1 MCLCDPSLLV
11 VDAPLYDPST
21 KHKVRPRGGLSH
33 DEGAMERVKDLEEYS
48 VKVDEKKS
56 EEPRV
61 CSMCGNPAT
70 QLVDGEPSCAAHVGQ
85 IYEHQVEDFTSKH
98 LHDNEWRK
106 V

>member
-1 MCLCDPSLLV
+1 
-11 VDAPLYDPST
+11 
-21 KHKVRPRGGLSH
+21 
-33 DEGAMERVKDLEEYS
+33 MEQVKDVDGSSL
-48 VKVDEKKS
+48 KVDQKKS
-56 EEPRV
+56 EKARV

-85 IYEHQVEDFTSKH
+85 IYEHKVADYTSQN